1 MIEISFACCVF
12 WSYCATISESE
23 RPFSSFERASEPIK
37 ATFSVVGTLF
47 GATFFTV
54 EVCFADENPWTNS
67 IEKKPT
73 TSVSSNKTDN
83 MIF

>member
-1 MIEISFACCVF
+1 M
-12 WSYCATISESE
+12 
-23 RPFSSFERASEPIK
+23 
-37 ATFSVVGTLF
+37 VGTLF
-47 GATFFTV
+47 GSTFFTV